1 MPCIL
6 FKDIAKTA
14 NNTLNDDYDFN
25 RKLKIKT
32 KTANNVSF
40 TTEGTMSSNKAILAK
55 MSAGFSHSCG
65 LNVSKLQVT
74 THGRLIGEANIN
86 NALLDG
92 LKLTLKAEDG
102 SLRNPAGV
110 KYKPVGKVGAEYRL
124 DSLSTTAEADFANN
138 LISASAVFGYDNFV
152 FGGQGALNIE
162 KSKVSDQNLAV
173 SYCGKDFHASVV
185 TKKNF
190 QAVSVSFDHKPC
202 NNAILAAVLDHDVK
216 AKTHA
221 LTVGGRYKPDSET
234 TFCSKVNSDGI
245 ASLAC
250 VQQVRPMVA
259 MTFSANIDVKNIA
272 GESHKLGLALTLG

>member
-14 NNTLNDDYDFN
+14 NDTLKDDYDFN

-32 KTANNVSF
+32 KTSNKVTF

-86 NALLDG
+86 NAFLQG
-92 LKLTLKAEDG
+92 LKLTVKAEDG

-110 KYKPVGKVGAEYRL
+110 KYKPVGTIGAEYRL
-124 DSLSTTAEADFANN
+124 DSLSTTAEADFMNN
-138 LISASAVFGYDNFV
+138 SLKASAVFGYENFV
-152 FGGQGALNIE
+152 FGGQGALSIE
-162 KSKVSDQNLAV
+162 KSQLSDKNLAL

-185 TKKNF
+185 SKNF

-202 NNAILAAVLDHDVK
+202 SKAIVAAVLDHDVK

-221 LTVGGRYKPDSET
+221 LTVGGRYTPDSET

-272 GESHKLGLALTLG
+272 GESHKLGLGLTLG